1 MPSIIIIFLNLNCNF
16 LDYASGTV
24 VVQLILEGRYVDLYM
39 LILKYIFFL
48 KKILEDLEKITSLI
62 IAIIDRFCIIFPQ
75 PPTIKIR
82 SIN

>member
-1 MPSIIIIFLNLNCNF
+1 MPSIIIIFLNLNCSF

-24 VVQLILEGRYVDLYM
+24 VVLLILEGRYVDLYM

-48 KKILEDLEKITSLI
+48 KILEDLEKITSLI

-75 PPTIKIR
+75 PPAIKIR